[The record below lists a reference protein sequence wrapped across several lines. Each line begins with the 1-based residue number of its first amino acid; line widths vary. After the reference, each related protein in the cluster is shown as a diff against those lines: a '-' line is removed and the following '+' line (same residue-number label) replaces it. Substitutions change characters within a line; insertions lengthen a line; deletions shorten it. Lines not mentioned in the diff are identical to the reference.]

1 MNIMSSGCPVRPP
14 RSRFRSKTERSKRV
28 EEQRA
33 PKESRKRKVP
43 QRQADD
49 QRGAWGLPKYPGY
62 TPAISRPGAAQI
74 FQRMAK
80 IVCKNLRRVGAPN
93 VYLPIV
99 RNLTFFAPE
108 LYPRCTICRNRVF
121 LCSFFIWKSV
131 GPGPLSL
138 G

>member
-1 MNIMSSGCPVRPP
+1 MNIMNSTINNIMNIMSSGCPVRPP
-14 RSRFRSKTERSKRV
+14 RRRFRCKTERSKRV

-74 FQRMAK
+74 FRKMAK
-80 IVCKNLRRVGAPN
+80 TVSKNLRRVGAPN

-99 RNLTFFAPE
+99 RNLTFFAPGG
-108 LYPRCTICRNRVF
+108 YPRCRICRNRVF
-121 LCSFFIWKSV
+121 TCSFFI
-131 GPGPLSL
+131 
-138 G
+138 